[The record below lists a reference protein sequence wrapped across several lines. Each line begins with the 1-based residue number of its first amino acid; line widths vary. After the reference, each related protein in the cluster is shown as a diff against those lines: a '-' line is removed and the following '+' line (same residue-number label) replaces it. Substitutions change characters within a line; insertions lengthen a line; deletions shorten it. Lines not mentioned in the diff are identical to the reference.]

1 MGRLQHHH
9 SCALTSPLQ
18 LLLGLRL
25 QLSIIL
31 LCCLGCSFLPLLLM
45 YDLRAVVLQQ
55 ASGLNDLLLLL
66 LLLLLLTATSYTRAV
81 RISRKYPS
89 CVQRHMLAA
98 HPSSVCSSTTSST
111 T

>member
-1 MGRLQHHH
+1 
-9 SCALTSPLQ
+9 
-18 LLLGLRL
+18 
-25 QLSIIL
+25 
-31 LCCLGCSFLPLLLM
+31 M

-55 ASGLNDLLLLL
+55 ASGLNDLLLL